1 MKMKNM
7 WRRLGWLAALRRQGK
22 SKPVASTSG
31 LTKPGQEL
39 VVEAAREVLY
49 PTELGTDTDPTNEPE
64 GERVTRVFPALS
76 YRSPRGTRMCF
87 PLRKIAR
94 VRTAYARAVS
104 AFAVFA
110 FAANASTAFAA
121 DTPAAPVAPLP
132 AAEEAQF
139 AIVPLP
145 ATITPLSGAGFTL
158 TADTEII
165 FDAQASGA
173 REAAEHLAQHLCA
186 ATGFPLK
193 TFAVASTAA
202 RPAIRFAADA
212 ALATEAHTLEITAA
226 GARLAASSPAGF
238 LYAAQTFRQLLPN
251 AAFGKIPAAPAAAT
265 AAAAAP
271 TTNAAPAAATAAAPA
286 PVWTLPAVR
295 IADAPRFRWRG
306 LLLDV
311 SRHFFTVEQVKRLL
325 DRMVLH
331 KLNSLQLHLTDDVAW
346 RLEIKRY
353 PLLTTVG
360 ATGERGNARAPVRFF
375 TQEQMRDIVAYA
387 RSLHIRVVPEIEM
400 PGHHDAAVRSYPELL
415 ACLTAPN
422 RSTGMCCPG
431 KDSTLR
437 FLENVL
443 NEVCEVF
450 DSPFIHIGG
459 DECSKVAWRK
469 CPDCQARMST
479 HKLQDYNELQAW
491 FTRHFD
497 KYLAAKGR
505 RLIGWDEILDGDLLG
520 GGLTPGAAVMSWRG
534 DAHGMAHNR
543 GGAAA
548 ANAGHDV
555 VYSPTDFCY
564 FDARQF
570 DPGNDGRRY
579 LGAYKPVTLRKIY
592 SYDPA
597 AGVPADKRHH
607 VLGLQANMW
616 TEVCTTEPDLEWKL
630 FPRTA
635 ALAEIAWTALP
646 VEKRD
651 PDAFLRRIAIHRDR
665 LLRMGINAA
674 PLEWVS
680 PPEPKEAAGK

>member
-1 MKMKNM
+1 MLFH
-7 WRRLGWLAALRRQGK
+7 RFL
-22 SKPVASTSG
+22 
-31 LTKPGQEL
+31 
-39 VVEAAREVLY
+39 
-49 PTELGTDTDPTNEPE
+49 
-64 GERVTRVFPALS
+64 
-76 YRSPRGTRMCF
+76 RSPRTCF
-87 PLRKIAR
+87 PLRKIACAR
-94 VRTAYARAVS
+94 AAFARAVS
-104 AFAVFA
+104 ALAVFA
-110 FAANASTAFAA
+110 LAANANAFAA
-121 DTPAAPVAPLP
+121 DAPAPAVPAAPLP
-132 AAEEAQF
+132 AAVEAQF

-145 ATITPLSGAGFTL
+145 AQIASLSGTGFTL

-173 REAAEHLAQHLCA
+173 REAAEHLAQHLRA

-193 TFAVASTAA
+193 TFVVASNAA

-226 GARLAASSPAGF
+226 SARLAASSPAGF

-251 AAFGKIPAAPAAAT
+251 AAFGTLPTPPAATTPAAA
-265 AAAAAP
+265 P
-271 TTNAAPAAATAAAPA
+271 AAPA

-325 DRMVLH
+325 DRMAFH

-353 PLLTTVG
+353 PRLTTVG
-360 ATGERGNARAPVRFF
+360 ATGENGNGRAPARFF

-415 ACLTAPN
+415 ACLTTPR
-422 RSTGMCCPG
+422 RSRGMCCPG

-443 NEVCEVF
+443 DEVCEVF

-459 DECSKVAWRK
+459 DECSKGEWRK
-469 CPDCQARMST
+469 CPDCKARMST
-479 HKLQDYNELQAW
+479 HKLKDYNELQAW

-505 RLIGWDEILDGDLLG
+505 RLIGWDEILDGGLLG

-534 DAHGMAHNR
+534 DAHGIAHNR

-570 DPGNDGRRY
+570 ERGNDGRRY

-597 AGVPADKRHH
+597 AGVPAGKRHH

-616 TEVCTTEPDLEWKL
+616 TEVCASEPDLEWKI

-635 ALAEIAWTALP
+635 ALAEIAWTSVP

-665 LLRMGINAA
+665 LLRLGINAA
-674 PLEWVS
+674 PLDWV
-680 PPEPKEAAGK
+680 PLPKPKKAAGK